1 MKEVNVLCEDKG
13 ADYGSAFKYFAETE
27 MKFKVN
33 WISKVPKCDKYIL
46 LFKVETRIPEDVR
59 RVIKKLGIK
68 GERLGNNTMIVAMHC
83 SEGENPIA
91 VSNFIGS
98 PDDPLYSL
106 KLSNTFYNKTY
117 TPKCDENDE
126 AKRIIVSFLK
136 R

>member
-1 MKEVNVLCEDKG
+1 
-13 ADYGSAFKYFAETE
+13 
-27 MKFKVN
+27 
-33 WISKVPKCDKYIL
+33 
-46 LFKVETRIPEDVR
+46 
-59 RVIKKLGIK
+59 
-68 GERLGNNTMIVAMHC
+68 MIVAMHS

-126 AKRIIVSFLK
+126 AKRIIASFLK
-136 R
+136 RYSFLMTQQLTSALLKYLNLEMIKKMFNLNYR